1 MSENISDN
9 INGQKI
15 FLTMADSPK
24 HNAANS
30 STPNTTWVQFD
41 ETDGQSGDGVER
53 SSSAGGTPVR
63 RAASGSQTTSSGV
76 SSARGSVKSLTTQ
89 QKDANSSNSMG
100 SPEGAHISVS
110 EIEVVYKAK
119 FV

>member
-15 FLTMADSPK
+15 FLTMADSPR

-41 ETDGQSGDGVER
+41 EADGQAGDGVER

-63 RAASGSQTTSSGV
+63 RAGSGS
-76 SSARGSVKSLTTQ
+76 
-89 QKDANSSNSMG
+89 
-100 SPEGAHISVS
+100 
-110 EIEVVYKAK
+110 
-119 FV
+119 